1 MIAFDST
8 QFRAIFVG
16 MLVLGALAKPQ
27 LVQAQWQASVGAQSA
42 DLAKQGIAFLPNEMW
57 IHEGDSI
64 TWTFVTD
71 EPHTVSFLKNG
82 QVRPPDQAGCPGFT
96 SGSATFDGTTC
107 VTTPRLKKGDT
118 FTVTF
123 PVANKGFK
131 LVCLIHRNMTA
142 TVHVLDV
149 IEPLPYDQVFYDK
162 QAQEEREQLLSS
174 VDLGS
179 HEEHSAENRVS
190 AGAGVITAT
199 PGGSEHVAL
208 MRFDHEKIFIQAGET
223 IEWPNS
229 DPTAS
234 HTITFGAEP
243 ADPMPPSSNV
253 SIDDDGARHATI
265 SSPADSVHSGF
276 IVAAAQERVGLAQ
289 LPVGVTRFRMTFTS
303 PGIYPYIC
311 ALHDELGMKAI
322 VVVLP

>member
-1 MIAFDST
+1 LT
-8 QFRAIFVG
+8 V
-16 MLVLGALAKPQ
+16 PQ
-27 LVQAQWQASVGAQSA
+27 LVHAQWQASVGAQSA

-57 IHEGDSI
+57 IHAGDSI
-64 TWTFVTD
+64 TWTFLTD

-82 QVRPPDQAGCPGFT
+82 QVRPPDQVGCPGFT

-107 VTTPRLKKGDT
+107 VTTPRLKKGET

-149 IEPLPYDQVFYDK
+149 TEPLPHDQVFYDK

-199 PGGSEHVAL
+199 PGGSENLAL
-208 MRFDHEKIFIQAGET
+208 MRFDHEKIFIHAGET
-223 IEWPNS
+223 IEWSNS

-253 SIDDDGARHATI
+253 SIDNDGARHATI
-265 SSPADSVHSGF
+265 SSSTDSVHSGF

-289 LPVGVTRFRMTFTS
+289 LPVGVTRFRVTFTS

-311 ALHDELGMKAI
+311 ALHDELGMKGI

>member
-1 MIAFDST
+1 MIFPGWT
-8 QFRAIFVG
+8 RFFAICRT
-16 MLVLGALAKPQ
+16 ALILWTLTVPQ
-27 LVQAQWQASVGAQSA
+27 LVFAQWQASVGAQTA

-57 IHEGDSI
+57 IHAGDSI
-64 TWTFVTD
+64 TWTFLTD

-82 QVRPPDQAGCPGFT
+82 QVRPPDQVGCPGFT

-107 VTTPRLKKGDT
+107 VTTPRLKKGET

-149 IEPLPYDQVFYDK
+149 TEPLPHDQAFYDK
-162 QAQEEREQLLSS
+162 QAHEEREQLLSS

-179 HEEHSAENRVS
+179 HEEHSAENHVS
-190 AGAGVITAT
+190 AGAGMITAT
-199 PGGSEHVAL
+199 PGGSGNLAL
-208 MRFDHEKIFIQAGET
+208 MRFHHEKIFIQAGET
-223 IEWPNS
+223 VEWSNS

-253 SIDDDGARHATI
+253 TVDNDGARHATI

-289 LPVGVTRFRMTFTS
+289 LPVGVTRFRVTFTS

-311 ALHDELGMKAI
+311 ALHDELGMKGT

>member
-1 MIAFDST
+1 MITSCLTRLF
-8 QFRAIFVG
+8 AICRTAII
-16 MLVLGALAKPQ
+16 LGTLTVPQ
-27 LVQAQWQASVGAQSA
+27 LVHAQWQASVGAQSA

-57 IHEGDSI
+57 IHAGDSI
-64 TWTFVTD
+64 TWTFLTD

-82 QVRPPDQAGCPGFT
+82 QVRPPDQVGCPGFT

-107 VTTPRLKKGDT
+107 VTTPRLKKGET

-199 PGGSEHVAL
+199 PGGSENLAL
-208 MRFDHEKIFIQAGET
+208 MRFDHEKIFIHAGET
-223 IEWPNS
+223 IEWSNS

-253 SIDDDGARHATI
+253 SIDNDGARHATI
-265 SSPADSVHSGF
+265 SSSTDSVHSGF

-289 LPVGVTRFRMTFTS
+289 LPVGVTRFRVTFTS

-311 ALHDELGMKAI
+311 ALHDELGMKGI

>member
-1 MIAFDST
+1 MIAFNSI

-16 MLVLGALAKPQ
+16 MLVLGALAIPQ

-107 VTTPRLKKGDT
+107 ITTPRLKKRET

-123 PVANKGFK
+123 PVANMGFK

-142 TVHVLDV
+142 TVHVLDGT
-149 IEPLPYDQVFYDK
+149 ERLPHDQAFYDK
-162 QAQEEREQLLSS
+162 QAQEERELLLSS
-174 VDLGS
+174 IDLGS
-179 HEEHSAENRVS
+179 HEEHSGENHVS
-190 AGAGVITAT
+190 AGDGVIIAT
-199 PGGSEHVAL
+199 PGGSENLAL
-208 MRFDHEKIFIQAGET
+208 MRFQHESIFIHAGET
-223 IEWPNS
+223 VEWSNS

-243 ADPMPPSSNV
+243 TDPMPPSSNV
-253 SIDDDGARHATI
+253 TLDNDGARRATI
-265 SSPADSVHSGF
+265 SSPADSAHSGF
-276 IVAAAQERVGLAQ
+276 IVAAAQERTGLAQ
-289 LPVGVTRFRMTFTS
+289 LPVGVTRFRVTFKQ
-303 PGIYPYIC
+303 PGVYPYIC
-311 ALHDELGMKAI
+311 ALHDELGMKVTVI
-322 VVVLP
+322 VRP

>member
-1 MIAFDST
+1 MIAFNSI

-16 MLVLGALAKPQ
+16 MLVLGALAIPQ

-107 VTTPRLKKGDT
+107 VTTPRLKKGET

-142 TVHVLDV
+142 TVHVLDGT
-149 IEPLPYDQVFYDK
+149 EPLPHVQAFYDR
-162 QAQEEREQLLSS
+162 QAQEERERLLSS
-174 VDLGS
+174 IDLGS
-179 HEEHSAENRVS
+179 HEEHSGENHVS
-190 AGAGVITAT
+190 AGDGVITAT
-199 PGGSEHVAL
+199 PGGSENLAL
-208 MRFDHEKIFIQAGET
+208 MRFQHESIFIHAGET
-223 IEWPNS
+223 VEWSNS

-243 ADPMPPSSNV
+243 TDPMPPSSNV
-253 SIDDDGARHATI
+253 TLDNDGARHTTI
-265 SSPADSVHSGF
+265 SSPADSAHSGF
-276 IVAAAQERVGLAQ
+276 IVAAAQERTGLAQ
-289 LPVGVTRFRMTFTS
+289 LPVGVTRFRVTFKQ
-303 PGIYPYIC
+303 PGTYPYIC
-311 ALHDELGMKAI
+311 AIHDELGMKGTVI
-322 VVVLP
+322 VLP

>member
-1 MIAFDST
+1 MIFPCLT
-8 QFRAIFVG
+8 RFFAICRTA
-16 MLVLGALAKPQ
+16 LILGTLTIPQ
-27 LVQAQWQASVGAQSA
+27 LVHAQWQASVGAQSA

-57 IHEGDSI
+57 IHAGDSI
-64 TWTFVTD
+64 TWTFLTD

-82 QVRPPDQAGCPGFT
+82 QVRPPDQVGCPGFT

-107 VTTPRLKKGDT
+107 VTTPRLKKGET

-123 PVANKGFK
+123 PVANKGVK

-149 IEPLPYDQVFYDK
+149 TEPLPHDQDFYDK
-162 QAQEEREQLLSS
+162 QAHEERERLLSS

-179 HEEHSAENRVS
+179 HEEHSAENHVS

-199 PGGSEHVAL
+199 PGGSENLAL
-208 MRFDHEKIFIQAGET
+208 MRFDHEKIFIHAGET
-223 IEWPNS
+223 IEWSNS

-253 SIDDDGARHATI
+253 TVDNDGARHATI

-289 LPVGVTRFRMTFTS
+289 LPVGVTRFRVIFAS

-311 ALHDELGMKAI
+311 ALHDELGMKGT

>member
-1 MIAFDST
+1 MIAFNSI

-16 MLVLGALAKPQ
+16 MLVLGALAIPQ

-64 TWTFVTD
+64 AWTFVTD

-107 VTTPRLKKGDT
+107 ITTPRLKKRET

-123 PVANKGFK
+123 PVANMGFK

-142 TVHVLDV
+142 TVHVLDGT
-149 IEPLPYDQVFYDK
+149 ERLPHDQAFYDK
-162 QAQEEREQLLSS
+162 QAQEERELLLSS
-174 VDLGS
+174 IDLGS
-179 HEEHSAENRVS
+179 HEEHSGENHVS
-190 AGAGVITAT
+190 AGDGVIIAT
-199 PGGSEHVAL
+199 PGGSENLAL
-208 MRFDHEKIFIQAGET
+208 MRFQHESIFIHAGET
-223 IEWPNS
+223 VEWSNS

-243 ADPMPPSSNV
+243 TDPMPPSSNV
-253 SIDDDGARHATI
+253 TLDNDGARRATI
-265 SSPADSVHSGF
+265 SSPADSAHQASLLPRRRSGLDSLSCRR
-276 IVAAAQERVGLAQ
+276 A
-289 LPVGVTRFRMTFTS
+289 
-303 PGIYPYIC
+303 
-311 ALHDELGMKAI
+311 
-322 VVVLP
+322 